1 MGIREEIVS
10 IATGELGYK
19 EKASSAD
26 LDSKTANAGT
36 KNYSKYGKWYGSDP
50 GPWCAKFICWVFNE
64 AKVLNLIKKTASC
77 SSMMSYFKNND
88 AFLVRGNNK
97 PKIGDIIFI
106 NWSQGSS
113 PDHVGIIAKTDDTY
127 TYTIEGNRSNSV
139 ASARYKYSD
148 KRVIGYGLPNF
159 IDSEDATDTPAIVD
173 EEYEIGTYTV
183 ISKTWLNVRTGPGYT
198 YDKKE
203 FKNLSSKVQKAILKA
218 KRMRLNG
225 LVKDMSVEVTQIK
238 NSIWVKLADGW
249 ICLDFCKKELS

>member
-1 MGIREEIVS
+1 MQVLKIIPSMGNGMDQIQV
-10 IATGELGYK
+10 LGVPSLY
-19 EKASSAD
+19 
-26 LDSKTANAGT
+26 AG
-36 KNYSKYGKWYGSDP
+36 YSMKQKYWTWLRKQHLVRQW
-50 GPWCAKFICWVFNE
+50 WVIFIFN
-64 AKVLNLIKKTASC
+64 V
-77 SSMMSYFKNND
+77 

-198 YDKKE
+198 YDRKE

-218 KRMRLNG
+218 KRIRLNG

-238 NSIWVKLADGW
+238 NSIWGKISDGW